1 METPSSSPAV
11 TVEMQAPVL
20 TVRDL
25 FPPDTCARF
34 IDFWEASDKS
44 AGVVVAQGGL
54 DAAVKQEP
62 KRRLYVFIPD
72 GHPLLQEVTVSIS
85 ATIGPAVLAAFQFR
99 IEVIEGVRI
108 GCYDAAEQ
116 GCFRAHHDNTTPAT
130 AHRRFAIT
138 INLNTGDYQGG
149 ALRFPDYGPQLYVPP
164 RGGAE
169 VFSCLLLHEVLPVTV
184 G

>member
-116 GCFRAHHDNTTPAT
+116 GYFRAHHDNTTPAT